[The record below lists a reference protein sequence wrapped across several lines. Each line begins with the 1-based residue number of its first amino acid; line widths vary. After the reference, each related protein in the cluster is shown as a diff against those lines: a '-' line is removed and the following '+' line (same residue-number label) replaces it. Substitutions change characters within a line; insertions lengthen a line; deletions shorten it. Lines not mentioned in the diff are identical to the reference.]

1 MITVKDR
8 LKNRE
13 IIEKMTLEEKAQMCD
28 GLDYWH
34 TKAFERLGIPSIMLC
49 DGPHGLRKQNPN
61 GKKMGLGN
69 SFPAVC
75 FPTAC
80 TTGCSWNPDLLFEMG
95 RALGEECLRENVS
108 VLLGPGVNMKRSPL
122 CGRNFEYFSED
133 PLLAGKLAAAYIK
146 GVESIGVGTS
156 LKHFAANS
164 QETRRMTVSSVVDE
178 RTLREIYLTAFE
190 IAVKEGKPWTVM
202 NSYNKIN
209 GVHSSEN
216 DWLQNKVLRDEWGF
230 DGVVVSDWGAVN
242 NRVKGINSGND
253 LEMPSSKGYNSKK
266 IIDAVKNGEIDEET
280 LNGRVDKLIDLVK
293 NAQTLPK
300 KDYVCDLE
308 AHHALARKIAAQ
320 SMVLLKNEGV
330 LPISKGQK
338 IAVIGEMAKSPRYQ
352 GAGSSLINP
361 TKIDNACDCLE
372 QAGFEFSYAAGYDK
386 KKIEIDEKKINE
398 AVQAAKGA
406 HVVLAFIGLTDAYE
420 SEGFDREQMSLPES
434 HNALI
439 DALCNANE
447 NVVVILAGGSPVSM
461 PWAAKVKGILN
472 SYLGGQAGAGAVA
485 DILTGAVNPS
495 GKLAET
501 YPFSNK
507 STPCE
512 ENFPGGHKTVEYR
525 ESIYIGY
532 RYYDKAK
539 IEVQFPFGFGLSYTS
554 FEYSDLKLDKALIK
568 DNQTLKVSFKVKN
581 TGKVVGAEIAQL
593 YVADEESTI
602 FRPEKELKSFKKV
615 ELLPGEEEEVELA
628 LDKRAFAY
636 YNTEIHDWHVES
648 GSFKILVGA
657 SCVDIRL
664 EGSVNVEST
673 LPQAVIPDFR
683 ETAPVYYSAEVK
695 NVPDIQFEAIL
706 GMPIPPEERDITNPL
721 TYINNLEDA
730 WHTKWGRRINKTII
744 SVMGRFNKGPNAG
757 MMNNVALQT
766 PFRCILSMGNGVLSQ
781 KMLDGLLLMLNG
793 KKGGIRKFLS
803 GMPHLIKNLR
813 SFINSI

>member
-1 MITVKDR
+1 MITVKEHLR
-8 LKNRE
+8 NRE
-13 IIEKMTLEEKAQMCD
+13 IIEKMTLEEKAQICD

-34 TKAFERLGIPSIMLC
+34 TKAFERLGIPSIMVC

-61 GKKMGLGN
+61 GKKVGLGN
-69 SFPAVC
+69 SYPAVC

-80 TTGCSWNPDLLFEMG
+80 TTACSWDTDLIYEMG

-133 PLLAGKLAAAYIK
+133 PFLAGKMGAAFIN
-146 GVESIGVGTS
+146 GVQSMGVGTS

-190 IAVKEGKPWTVM
+190 IAVKESKPWTVM
-202 NSYNKIN
+202 NSYNRIN

-242 NRVKGINSGND
+242 DRVKGINGGND

-266 IIDAVKNGEIDEET
+266 IIQAVKNGEIDEET
-280 LNGRVDKLIDLVK
+280 LNERVDKLIDLVIK
-293 NAQTLPK
+293 AQTMPK
-300 KDYVCDLE
+300 KEYVCDLE
-308 AHHALARKIAAQ
+308 AHHALARKIAGQ

-338 IAVIGEMAKSPRYQ
+338 IAVIGEMAKAPRYQ

-361 TKIDNACDCLE
+361 TKMDNACECLR
-372 QAGFEFSYAAGYDK
+372 QAGFDFTYAAGYDK
-386 KKIEIDEKKINE
+386 KTIKIDGRKIEE
-398 AVQAAKGA
+398 AVNAAKSA
-406 HVVLAFIGLTDAYE
+406 DVVLAFIGLTEAYE
-420 SEGFDREQMSLPES
+420 SEGFDREHMNLPDN

-439 DALCNANE
+439 DALCKANE

-461 PWAAKVKGILN
+461 PWADKVKGILN

-495 GKLAET
+495 GKLAES
-501 YPFSNK
+501 YPFSNEC
-507 STPCE
+507 TPCADY
-512 ENFPGGHKTVEYR
+512 FPGGHKTVEYR

-554 FEYSDLKLDKALIK
+554 FEYSDLKLDKASIK
-568 DNQTLKVSFKVKN
+568 DSETLTVTFKVKN
-581 TGKVVGAEIAQL
+581 TGNFAGAEIAQL
-593 YVADEESTI
+593 YVSDEESTI
-602 FRPEKELKSFKKV
+602 FRPEKELKGFKKV
-615 ELLPGEEEEVELA
+615 ELLPGEEKEVELT

-648 GSFKILVGA
+648 GSFRILVGA
-657 SCVDIRL
+657 SSADIRL
-664 EGSVNVEST
+664 ESAVTVESS

-683 ETAPVYYSAEVK
+683 ETAPSYYTADIK
-695 NVPDIQFEAIL
+695 NVPDIQFEALL
-706 GMPIPPEERDITNPL
+706 GFPIPPDDRDVTNPL

-730 WHTKWGRRINKTII
+730 WHTKWGRRINKAIL
-744 SVMGRFNKGPNAG
+744 SVMKRVNKGPSAG

-793 KKGGIRKFLS
+793 EKGGIRKFLS
-803 GMPHLIKNLR
+803 GIPHLIKNIR
-813 SFINSI
+813 SLINSI